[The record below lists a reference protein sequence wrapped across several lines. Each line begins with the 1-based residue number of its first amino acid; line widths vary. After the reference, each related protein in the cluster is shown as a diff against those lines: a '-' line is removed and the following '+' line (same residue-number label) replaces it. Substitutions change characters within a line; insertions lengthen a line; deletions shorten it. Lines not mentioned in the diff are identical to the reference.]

1 MVGLTF
7 NEFYEK
13 LYYGADIEFS
23 LNNWHYMINC
33 GWETNSTSKLHVIEV
48 IKSDQPFYEQKSEP
62 EIWEEVYVKRM
73 KNGNENIDLFLK
85 SPIFESKDF
94 YDSEKDIVVEY
105 S

>member
-48 IKSDQPFYEQKSEP
+48 
-62 EIWEEVYVKRM
+62 
-73 KNGNENIDLFLK
+73 KNLTSLFMNKKVSLK
-85 SPIFESKDF
+85 FGKKF
-94 YDSEKDIVVEY
+94 M
-105 S
+105 